1 MCPYEIEIDE
11 SETPVEPVGGGSFT
25 DLTRLE
31 SLPEAQL
38 DELPYGVI
46 CLQRDGTI
54 LRYNLAEARL
64 ARLDRALVR
73 GRSFFHE
80 VAPCTARPEF
90 QGRVEAF
97 LADPRGAAT
106 ERFPYLFDFSF
117 GAQVVTVEL
126 VRSRWPDRVYLL
138 INRRQILPPRSAPF
152 RPAPALA
159 AWEGEAPPGVRR
171 DERAQRYVQLP
182 GAALGRLLAA
192 AHRLGVDGDALLT
205 EWGVEWG
212 RRAGIELEAWA
223 LEKHDV
229 PLRQLPIGQALALV
243 ADRFAA
249 QGWGAMSVDFAPAPH
264 SGAFVVRIERSIWQ
278 ESLRLAALHQHRF
291 NEGFLG
297 ALLTRLADRKL
308 CVRAV
313 ASLDEETPDAGVDF
327 VVVGEGRAEALRQAL
342 EAGGATADILQHLGK
357 ALP

>member
-1 MCPYEIEIDE
+1 MCPYEIEIDDTP
-11 SETPVEPVGGGSFT
+11 SEPGSDGPGAV
-25 DLTRLE
+25 DLVPLE
-31 SLPEAQL
+31 SLSEAQL

-46 CLQRDGTI
+46 CVHREGTI

-73 GRSFFHE
+73 GKNFFTQ

-90 QGRVEAF
+90 QGRIEAF
-97 LADPRGAAT
+97 LANPGGAPS

-117 GAQVVTVEL
+117 GAQLVTVEL
-126 VRSRWPDRVYLL
+126 MRSQWPDRVYLL
-138 INRRQILPPRSAPF
+138 INRRQILPVRADAF

-159 AWEGEAPPGVRR
+159 AWEGEAPAGVRR
-171 DERAQRYVQLP
+171 DERAQRYVQMP

-192 AHRLGVDGDALLT
+192 AQRLGVDADVLLT

-223 LEKHDV
+223 LETYDT

-243 ADRFAA
+243 ASRFAE
-249 QGWGAMSVDFAPAPH
+249 QGWGTLTADFAPAPQ
-264 SGAFVVRIERSIWQ
+264 SGAFVIRIDRSIWQ
-278 ESLRLAALHQHRF
+278 ESLRLGALHQHCF
-291 NEGFLG
+291 SEGFLR
-297 ALLTRLADRKL
+297 ALLARLASRKL
-308 CVRAV
+308 SVQVV
-313 ASLDEETPDAGVDF
+313 ASALDGENAGSSADFLVVAEERAG
-327 VVVGEGRAEALRQAL
+327 ALRQAI
-342 EAGGATADILQHLGK
+342 EGGGSTADILQQLGK